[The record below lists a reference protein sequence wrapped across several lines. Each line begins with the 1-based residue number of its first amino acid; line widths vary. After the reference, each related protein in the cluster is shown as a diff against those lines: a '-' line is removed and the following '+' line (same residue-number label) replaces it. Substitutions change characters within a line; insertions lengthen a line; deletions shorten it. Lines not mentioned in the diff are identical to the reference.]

1 MLALAVCNVRIVV
14 VDGNL
19 PVREDIAIDAEAV
32 VRDAEA
38 GRTTGSA
45 NAVRTRIEPVC
56 VENLRRMFSIQR
68 MIFYFLSRFPKSS
81 LFISLHK
88 FHDFMQESCACDRL
102 CLNMSVG

>member
-56 VENLRRMFSIQR
+56 VENKRSQKYASADAI
-68 MIFYFLSRFPKSS
+68 ICCFLSVSS
-81 LFISLHK
+81 NLYEPVNCKAPAMCRCGGFVVVMH
-88 FHDFMQESCACDRL
+88 
-102 CLNMSVG
+102 N

>member
-19 PVREDIAIDAEAV
+19 PVREDIAIDAEA
-32 VRDAEA
+32 

-56 VENLRRMFSIQR
+56 VENKRSQKYASADAI
-68 MIFYFLSRFPKSS
+68 ICCFLSVSS
-81 LFISLHK
+81 NLFEPVNCKAPAMCRCGGFVVVMH
-88 FHDFMQESCACDRL
+88 
-102 CLNMSVG
+102 N